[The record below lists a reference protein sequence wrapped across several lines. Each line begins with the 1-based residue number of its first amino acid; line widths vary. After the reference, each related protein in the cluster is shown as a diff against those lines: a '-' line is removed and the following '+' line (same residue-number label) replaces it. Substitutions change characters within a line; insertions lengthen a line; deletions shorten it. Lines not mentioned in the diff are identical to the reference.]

1 MSPQDYRQQR
11 LNKNEARK
19 LIAKIMAKTPEKVV
33 FTAHAQKRMAE
44 RGLATTDAMNVLC
57 SPSSRIIS
65 EPEFKDGSWSYRLET
80 SFLLVVVG
88 FTGDGSRIKVITV
101 WDKR

>member
-1 MSPQDYRQQR
+1 LADRQQK

-19 LIAKIMAKTPEKVV
+19 LIAKILAKTPEKVV
-33 FTAHAQKRMAE
+33 FTGHAQKRMEE
-44 RGLATTDAMNVLC
+44 RRLVTADVMNILC
-57 SPSSRIIS
+57 SPSSKIIS
-65 EPEFKDGSWSYRLET
+65 EAEFKDGSWSYRLET

-88 FTGDGSRIKVITV
+88 FTGDGSTIKVITV

>member
-1 MSPQDYRQQR
+1 MSPQDYRQQK
-11 LNKNEARK
+11 LNKSEARK
-19 LIAKIMAKTPEKVV
+19 LIAKIMAKTPERVA
-33 FTAHAQKRMAE
+33 FTAHAQKRMEE
-44 RGLATTDAMNVLC
+44 RGLATTDAMNVLY

-65 EPEFKDGSWSYRLET
+65 DPEFKDGSWSYRLET

-88 FTGDGSRIKVITV
+88 FTGDGSTIKVITI